1 MDLYHIAQW
10 GGTVLVVIAILLY
23 YSSRKG
29 GSLSIPFLQGMKS
42 KNTASGSYGGF
53 TTDITEMAHEGKVD
67 PVIGRDTEIT
77 RVTQILTRR
86 RKNNVILVG
95 EPGVGKTAIVEG
107 LALKIVTGDV
117 PPVLQDKRVL
127 VLQVAD
133 LISGTK
139 YRGEFEH
146 RVKQLVDYI
155 KNSGRSIILFI
166 DEIHTIMQTKGAEG
180 SVNISDILKPA
191 LARGELQVIG
201 ATTKKEYEQY
211 IETDESWA
219 RRFQKVMV
227 DEPDTAESIE
237 ILKGLKKN
245 YELYHKVVF
254 TDESIE
260 EAVRLSEKYIK
271 DRRLPDK
278 AIDIMDEAAAMI
290 HVHEKQ
296 APDHAVALLYGAAG
310 NIAKESGIESD
321 HIKDLKQELLT
332 LRKQEADITDAK
344 KAEQL
349 RKDIVK
355 KVKEIQK
362 EESTI
367 LEKKGW
373 PKVTGDHV
381 KEVVAEW
388 AGVKKSSL

>member
-1 MDLYHIAQW
+1 M
-10 GGTVLVVIAILLY
+10 
-23 YSSRKG
+23 
-29 GSLSIPFLQGMKS
+29 
-42 KNTASGSYGGF
+42 
-53 TTDITEMAHEGKVD
+53 
-67 PVIGRDTEIT
+67 
-77 RVTQILTRR
+77 
-86 RKNNVILVG
+86 
-95 EPGVGKTAIVEG
+95 VEG
-107 LALKIVTGDV
+107 LALKIITGDV
-117 PPVLQDKRVL
+117 PAVLKDKRVL

-211 IETDESWA
+211 IEPDESWA
-219 RRFQKVMV
+219 RRFQKVVV
-227 DEPDTAESIE
+227 DEPSIKESVE

-245 YELYHKVVF
+245 YELYHKVTF
-254 TDESIE
+254 TDDAIS
-260 EAVRLSEKYIK
+260 EAVTLSEKFIK

-290 HVHEKQ
+290 HVHERE

-310 NIAKESGIESD
+310 NLAKESGIES
-321 HIKDLKQELLT
+321 KKVTNLKKELLS
-332 LRKQEADITDAK
+332 LR
-344 KAEQL
+344 
-349 RKDIVK
+349 R
-355 KVKEIQK
+355 
-362 EESTI
+362 EEMG
-367 LEKKGW
+367 L
-373 PKVTGDHV
+373 
-381 KEVVAEW
+381 
-388 AGVKKSSL
+388 

>member
-1 MDLYHIAQW
+1 MNYFQLTEWFGA
-10 GGTVLVVIAILLY
+10 VLIVIAILIY
-23 YSSRKG
+23 YSSKKG
-29 GSLSIPFLQGMKS
+29 GLSIPFLPNMKS
-42 KNTASGSYGGF
+42 SHSSSSSYGGF
-53 TTDITEMAHEGKVD
+53 TTDITEQAHEGKVD
-67 PVIGRDTEIT
+67 PVIGRDEEIT

-86 RKNNVILVG
+86 RKNNVIFVG

-117 PPVLQDKRVL
+117 PAVLANKRVL

-155 KNSGRSIILFI
+155 KNSDRSIILFI
-166 DEIHTIMQTKGAEG
+166 DEIHTIMQTKGTEG

-201 ATTKKEYEQY
+201 ATTSKEYDQY
-211 IETDESWA
+211 ILPDESWE

-227 DEPDTAESIE
+227 HEPSIKESIE

-245 YELYHKVVF
+245 YELYHKVIF

-260 EAVRLSEKYIK
+260 EAVTLSEKYIK
-271 DRRLPDK
+271 DRHLPDK
-278 AIDIMDEAAAMI
+278 AIDLIDEAAAMI
-290 HVHEKQ
+290 HVHEKE
-296 APDHAVALLYGAAG
+296 APDHAVALLYGAA
-310 NIAKESGIESD
+310 NTLAKENGMEGETIT
-321 HIKDLKQELLT
+321 KLKKELLS
-332 LRKQEADITDAK
+332 LRREEMSLTDAK
-344 KAEQL
+344 KIEAL

-362 EESTI
+362 EESTV

-373 PKVTGDHV
+373 PKVTAEHIR
-381 KEVVAEW
+381 EVVSEW
-388 AGVKKSSL
+388 TGMKKNG

>member
-1 MDLYHIAQW
+1 MNYFQLTEWFGA
-10 GGTVLVVIAILLY
+10 VLIVIAILIY
-23 YSSRKG
+23 YSSKKG
-29 GSLSIPFLQGMKS
+29 GLSIPFLPNMKS
-42 KNTASGSYGGF
+42 SHSSSSSYGGF
-53 TTDITEMAHEGKVD
+53 TTDITEQAHEGKVD
-67 PVIGRDTEIT
+67 PVIGRDEEIT

-117 PPVLQDKRVL
+117 PAVLANKRVL

-155 KNSGRSIILFI
+155 KNSDRSIILFI
-166 DEIHTIMQTKGAEG
+166 DEIHTIMQTKGTEG

-201 ATTKKEYEQY
+201 ATTSKEYDQY
-211 IETDESWA
+211 ILPDESWE

-227 DEPDTAESIE
+227 HEPSIKESIE

-245 YELYHKVVF
+245 YELYHKVIF

-260 EAVRLSEKYIK
+260 EAVTLSEKYIK
-271 DRRLPDK
+271 DRHLPDK
-278 AIDIMDEAAAMI
+278 AIDLIDEAAAMI
-290 HVHEKQ
+290 HVHEKE
-296 APDHAVALLYGAAG
+296 APDHAVALLYGAA
-310 NIAKESGIESD
+310 NTLAKENGMEGETIT
-321 HIKDLKQELLT
+321 KLKKELLS
-332 LRKQEADITDAK
+332 LRREEMSLTDAK
-344 KAEQL
+344 KIEAL

-362 EESTI
+362 EESTV

-373 PKVTGDHV
+373 PKVT
-381 KEVVAEW
+381 AEKN
-388 AGVKKSSL
+388 G